1 MGGWTRPKA
10 ASNLSLLLANWFV
23 LPDLEMLSMA
33 QCYSRFAYLD
43 PKSTMTARLFLAF
56 FFGSLIEVVGFGQQT
71 TIKLVDGMV
80 LGPGEKN
87 DVQYIVPPQAS
98 VNQHAEAKALLIVVL
113 DDGLRR
119 TYANVGRCEAPVQVK
134 DSSIKIYIGNMVA
147 KSALSIPGGPII
159 DCSPFD
165 VFGRRICFIRS
176 QDAPLAVVQGITE
189 VATNYIRVEGLK
201 GVKGE
206 YDWDMRLSLN
216 SLNGKDLR
224 AILVQNASPTRSKD
238 WFEIVNLF
246 ISAERYVEARQIL
259 VEAILKFPEL
269 ENTKSELK
277 SLDQNIADQLFQAA
291 EFAKDAG
298 QFQFSKLILTN
309 TLESVKRAGLSIE
322 TQLKA
327 VAKLDAIASGQKDRD
342 ELMTWMTEDVS
353 KVSDG
358 TAKAEMQS
366 LLAEIAANLTADTAL
381 RFTDY
386 RRRRADTTLKPDQ
399 LAALAI
405 SGWIFGPTAGKD
417 NASVVASG
425 VKARRLITEYLSK
438 PLRDDQIVQ
447 ELTKLES
454 GTPDLVTKII
464 ANMAPP
470 LPTPESAAVSITINP
485 PDSSQPPVQ
494 STISG
499 RFEIEVPLGGDMIG
513 KSSKYTVQLPP
524 EYNPFRRYPCIFT
537 LPGESTNMDWQ
548 IAWWAGQYS
557 PEAKRCFGE
566 ASKRGY
572 IVVSPQW
579 AEPKQ
584 PSYNFTENEHA
595 MILAPLRDAMRRFSI
610 DSDRVFL
617 SGHFMG
623 ADAAWD
629 IALSHPDLW
638 AGSVVISGEA
648 RNYVIQYG
656 GTAEYVPTYFVAGEL
671 DKFTETNGREWDK
684 MMNRKQID
692 CLVTL
697 YRGRKPD
704 HFQEELPRIMDWMSF
719 PARVR
724 TPFPK
729 NFSTT
734 TLRAGDRFF
743 WWFETK
749 ELFKEKLVHPL
760 LYSNKPGPG
769 YQISSTINKQT
780 NTVSMETVPAK
791 TFSIWLS
798 PEMVDFEKPI
808 TLLVKGVRDRR
819 DPKPETRV
827 ILEDVRGRAD
837 RKHPFWMR
845 VDLPK

>member
-1 MGGWTRPKA
+1 
-10 ASNLSLLLANWFV
+10 
-23 LPDLEMLSMA
+23 MA
-33 QCYSRFAYLD
+33 QCISRFACRN
-43 PKSTMTARLFLAF
+43 PKFTMTARLLLAF
-56 FFGSLIEVVGFGQQT
+56 FFASLLEGIGSGQQS

-80 LGPGEKN
+80 LGPGQN
-87 DVQYIVPPQAS
+87 SSVQYIVPPQAS
-98 VNQHAEAKALLIVVL
+98 VNQNAEAKALLITLL

-119 TYANVGRCEAPVQVK
+119 TYVNVGRCEAAVPVK
-134 DSSIKIYIGNMVA
+134 DNSIKIYIGNLVA
-147 KSALSIPGGPII
+147 KSATAVPSGSII

-176 QDAPLAVVQGITE
+176 HDTPIAIVQGITE
-189 VATNYIRVEGLK
+189 VTTNYVRVEGLK
-201 GVKGE
+201 GAKGE

-216 SLNGKDLR
+216 SLNGRDLR

-246 ISAERYVEARQIL
+246 ISAERFVEARQVL

-277 SLDQNIADQLFQAA
+277 SLDQNVADQLFEAA
-291 EFAKDAG
+291 ELAKDAG
-298 QFQFSKLILTN
+298 QFQFSKLILES
-309 TLESVKRAGLSIE
+309 TLDSIKRAGLSIE

-327 VAKLDAIASGQKDRD
+327 VAKLETIAGGQKERD
-342 ELMTWMTEDVS
+342 ELLAWMTDDVS

-358 TAKAEMQS
+358 LAKTEMQS
-366 LLAEIAANLTADTAL
+366 LLAEITTNLTADTAL

-399 LAALAI
+399 LGALAI

-417 NASVVASG
+417 NASVVAAG

-447 ELTKLES
+447 ELTRLES
-454 GTPDLVTKII
+454 GTPDLVAKII

-470 LPTPESAAVSITINP
+470 LPTPESAAVPITINP
-485 PDSSQPPVQ
+485 PDSSQPAIQ
-494 STISG
+494 STITG
-499 RFEIEVPLGGDMIG
+499 RFAIEVPLGGDMIG
-513 KSSKYTVQLPP
+513 KSSRYIVQLPP
-524 EYNPFRRYPCIFT
+524 EYNPFRRYPCVFT
-537 LPGESTNMDWQ
+537 LPGESTNMEWQ

-572 IVVSPQW
+572 IVVSPDW

-584 PSYNFTENEHA
+584 PSYNFTENEHT

-629 IALSHPDLW
+629 IALAHPDLW
-638 AGSVVISGEA
+638 AGCILISGEA
-648 RNYVIQYG
+648 RKYVIHYG
-656 GTAEYVPTYFVAGEL
+656 SSAEYIPTYFVAGEL
-671 DKFTETNGREWDK
+671 DKFTEMNGKEWDK
-684 MMNRKQID
+684 MLSRKQID

-697 YRGRKPD
+697 YNGRKPD
-704 HFQEELPRIMDWMSF
+704 HFQEELPRIMNWMSF

-729 NFSTT
+729 DFSAT

-749 ELFKEKLVHPL
+749 ELFKEKLIHPL
-760 LYSNKPGPG
+760 LFLASTKPGSG
-769 YQISSTINKQT
+769 YQINSAINKQT

-791 TFSIWLS
+791 NYSIWLS

-808 TLLVKGVRDRR
+808 TLLIKGNRDRR
-819 DPKPETRV
+819 DPRPETRV

>member
-1 MGGWTRPKA
+1 MPE
-10 ASNLSLLLANWFV
+10 
-23 LPDLEMLSMA
+23 LETISMA
-33 QCYSRFAYLD
+33 RSFSRFPNLNRD
-43 PKSTMTARLFLAF
+43 FTVTARLILAF
-56 FFGSLIEVVGFGQQT
+56 FFASFLAGIGSGQQAT
-71 TIKLVDGMV
+71 VKLVDGMV
-80 LGPGEKN
+80 LGPGR
-87 DVQYIVPPQAS
+87 DSSVQYIVPPQANTNPNP
-98 VNQHAEAKALLIVVL
+98 VAKASTIVVL

-119 TYANVGRCEAPVQVK
+119 TYVNVGRCDPAVQVK
-134 DSSIKIYIGNMVA
+134 DNSIKINLGNMIA
-147 KSALSIPGGPII
+147 KSAPQVPSGPII
-159 DCSPFD
+159 DCSPFTA
-165 VFGRRICFIRS
+165 FGRRVCFIRS
-176 QDAPLAVVQGITE
+176 QDATIPIVQGITE
-189 VATNYIRVEGLK
+189 ITTNYLRVEGLK

-216 SLNGKDLR
+216 SLNGRDLR
-224 AILVQNASPTRSKD
+224 EILVQNASPTRSKD
-238 WFEIVNLF
+238 WLEIVNLF
-246 ISAERYVEARQIL
+246 ISAERFVEARQIL

-277 SLDQNIADQLFQAA
+277 SLDQNVADQLFEAA
-291 EFAKDAG
+291 EIAKDAG
-298 QFQFSKLILTN
+298 QFQFSKLILVN
-309 TLESVKRAGLSIE
+309 TLESIKRAGLSIE

-327 VAKLDAIASGQKDRD
+327 DAKLKAIAGGQKDRD
-342 ELMTWMTEDVS
+342 ELLTWMTEDVS
-353 KVSDG
+353 KVSDVG
-358 TAKAEMQS
+358 AKNELQS

-447 ELTKLES
+447 EITRLEA
-454 GTPDLVTKII
+454 GTPDMVAKII

-470 LPTPESAAVSITINP
+470 LPTPESAAVSISINP
-485 PDSSQPPVQ
+485 SDSSQPPVQ
-494 STISG
+494 STIAG
-499 RFEIEVPLGGDMIG
+499 RFAIDVPLSGDMAG
-513 KSSKYTVQLPP
+513 KSAKYTVQLPP
-524 EYNPFRRYPCIFT
+524 EYNPFRRYPCVFT
-537 LPGESTNMDWQ
+537 LPGESTNMEWQ

-557 PEAKRCFGE
+557 PESKRCFGE

-572 IVVSPQW
+572 IVVSPDW

-623 ADAAWD
+623 GDAAWD
-629 IALSHPDLW
+629 IALAHPDLW
-638 AGSVVISGEA
+638 AGCVVIGGEA

-656 GTAEYVPTYFVAGEL
+656 STAEYVPTYFVAGEL
-671 DKFTETNGREWDK
+671 DNFVNTNAKEWEK
-684 MMNRKQID
+684 MMGRRQID

-697 YRGRKPD
+697 YQGRKPD
-704 HFQEELPRIMDWMSF
+704 HFQEELPRIMNWMSF

-729 NFSTT
+729 NFTTT

-749 ELFKEKLVHPL
+749 ELFKAKLVHPL

-769 YQISSTINKQT
+769 YLISSTINKQT
-780 NTVSMETVPAK
+780 NTVSMEAVPAN

-798 PEMVDFEKPI
+798 PEMVDFEKQI
-808 TLLVKGVRDRR
+808 TLLIKGNRERR
-819 DPKPETRV
+819 EPKPETRV